1 MIFNPRFKI
10 YIVGYNTFMK
20 NVKNLKFIII
30 AIVVVAVLVCG
41 VLVADKTGLF
51 EEETT
56 TEPVTLATTKIT
68 FIEGIT
74 LTEAFRLLEQN
85 KVCSY
90 EALMNA
96 AQNYGFT
103 DYKIYSDIPVDENR
117 CFKLEGYL
125 FPDTYD
131 FFLDEA
137 PESVI
142 GRFLSNSD
150 VKITDEMRAR
160 AKELGYT
167 MDEIM
172 TVASIIQAEGAF
184 PDDAA
189 TIAGIIYNRLDDGM
203 RLEMDSTYFYVQ
215 EDIASLVGEEN
226 IEKYKAIYNTY
237 ECFSLP
243 QGPVCNPG
251 MFAINAALYP
261 EETDYYYFCHDSSG
275 NTYYAE
281 TYGEHLRNCDKAG
294 L

>member
-1 MIFNPRFKI
+1 M
-10 YIVGYNTFMK
+10 GYNKLMRK
-20 NVKNLKFIII
+20 MNNLKIII
-30 AIVVVAVLVCG
+30 AAILVVAVLISG
-41 VLVADKTGLF
+41 ILVANKAGVF

-74 LTEAFRLLEQN
+74 LTECFKLLEQN
-85 KVCSY
+85 GVASY
-90 EALMNA
+90 ESLMNA
-96 AQNYGFT
+96 AQNYAFT
-103 DYKIYSDIPVDENR
+103 DYKIYSDVPLDESR

-142 GRFLSNSD
+142 SRFLSNTD
-150 VKITDEMRAR
+150 VKITDDMRAR
-160 AKELGYT
+160 ASELGYT

-172 TVASIIQAEGAF
+172 IIASIIQAEGAF
-184 PDDAA
+184 ESDAS
-189 TIAGIIYNRLDDGM
+189 TIAGIIYNRLEDNM
-203 RLEMDSTYFYVQ
+203 RLEMDSTYFYVT
-215 EDIASLVGEEN
+215 EDIASFVGEEN
-226 IEKYKAIYNTY
+226 IESYKEIYNTY
-237 ECFSLP
+237 DCFSLP

-261 EETDYYYFCHDSSG
+261 EVVRLDGPFLVYEG
-275 NTYYAE
+275 
-281 TYGEHLRNCDKAG
+281 HL